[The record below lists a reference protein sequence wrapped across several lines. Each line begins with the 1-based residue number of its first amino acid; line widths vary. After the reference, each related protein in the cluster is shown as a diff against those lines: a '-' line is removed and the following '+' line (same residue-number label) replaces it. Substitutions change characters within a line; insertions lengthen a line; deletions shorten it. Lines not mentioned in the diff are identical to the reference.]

1 MLGASLCSDS
11 VSVQGLILCLDMINY
26 LLIFLAFISFF
37 AFWHFAFYW
46 KLVFFMFNFFVSY
59 QTAVDWLRI
68 KECTTCRLR
77 FSSNEHFIH
86 ICIFMHKYAYAYVY
100 LCTNVSP
107 PVAILALQYSLM
119 ADKYTTLCKLDLFF
133 KFLSELTTRIF
144 TMMVLSVLFQSLI
157 IVRG

>member
-1 MLGASLCSDS
+1 
-11 VSVQGLILCLDMINY
+11 
-26 LLIFLAFISFF
+26 
-37 AFWHFAFYW
+37 
-46 KLVFFMFNFFVSY
+46 
-59 QTAVDWLRI
+59 
-68 KECTTCRLR
+68 
-77 FSSNEHFIH
+77 
-86 ICIFMHKYAYAYVY
+86 MHKYAYAYVY

-157 IVRG
+157 IVRGQLVTSLCNTHFSCFISAWEFFYDYAFLFYLYPDWPFSLTTRIQAKTSNSQLSTFSRWFIFCLFFHCPFMCMFYFVAVFPFG